1 MSKQTSRSKYY
12 VQRLPKATYKTLQA
26 FCLSAR
32 GDDLELVKRIADEVT
47 GDMLGWWIVRAVTSK
62 NWPWARLEAHH
73 VPASHSTFYIYRQK
87 FFIRLAEERGL
98 EKYPPP
104 SEDSAGGGE

>member
-32 GDDLELVKRIADEVT
+32 GDDLEMIRRIADEVT